1 MRSQL
6 AIEISEN
13 AVRFARLE
21 DGEVVSVDLF
31 NFKDKTDVRYKE
43 QLDDIV
49 KEKGFRDIEFD
60 EYSLSWCS
68 NISTLLPNNVY
79 SEVKPEEVIRLGFK
93 NTIPND
99 YIDHNRIPELA
110 LVNIFAIPLWVKS
123 FFVIRFPRIVIQHEG
138 SHLLHGMLSIGSF
151 SLQIALVVHKD
162 SFNITISNSN
172 ELVFY
177 SYFEYQNEEDIV
189 YHLMYTLQ
197 QNNLLNQKGKLLLCA
212 GVGVNDQQII
222 ALKLKLDKL
231 KDLKQLQQKINS
243 HLLLNFQALC
253 V

>member
-1 MRSQL
+1 
-6 AIEISEN
+6 
-13 AVRFARLE
+13 
-21 DGEVVSVDLF
+21 
-31 NFKDKTDVRYKE
+31 
-43 QLDDIV
+43 
-49 KEKGFRDIEFD
+49 
-60 EYSLSWCS
+60 
-68 NISTLLPNNVY
+68 
-79 SEVKPEEVIRLGFK
+79 
-93 NTIPND
+93 
-99 YIDHNRIPELA
+99 
-110 LVNIFAIPLWVKS
+110 
-123 FFVIRFPRIVIQHEG
+123 
-138 SHLLHGMLSIGSF
+138 MLSIGSF
-151 SLQIALVVHKD
+151 SLQIALVVHED

-212 GVGVNDQQII
+212 GVGVSDQQII

-231 KDLKQLQQKINS
+231 TDLKQLQQKINS